1 MCNKVPVFGYVYTET
16 GCPLAVYCGAYR
28 MLDFNDLS
36 KILILEKEL
45 AKNCVKE
52 FREED
57 NP

>member
-1 MCNKVPVFGYVYTET
+1 MGNKVPAFGYGHTET
-16 GCPLAVYCGAYR
+16 GCPFAVYCGAYR
-28 MLDFNDLS
+28 MLGFNDLS

-57 NP
+57 SP